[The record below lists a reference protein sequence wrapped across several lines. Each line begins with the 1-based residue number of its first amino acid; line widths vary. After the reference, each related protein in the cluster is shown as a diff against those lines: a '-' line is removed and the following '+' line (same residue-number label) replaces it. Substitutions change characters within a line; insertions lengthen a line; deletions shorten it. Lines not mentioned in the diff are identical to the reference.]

1 MIALIYLSTLQY
13 WKILVE
19 NTIDSSEQT
28 FLELDYYSWA
38 GNQHLFVGEDWQVP
52 LVQRTCW
59 GNLNRYSVGMLLC
72 PYHAMYK

>member
-38 GNQHLFVGEDWQVP
+38 GNQHLFVGED
-52 LVQRTCW
+52 
-59 GNLNRYSVGMLLC
+59 
-72 PYHAMYK
+72 